1 MAIFAAAAVTVT
13 VLLLLL
19 CCYCYCCFY
28 CYCYTTTATSAA
40 VTVTATASSA
50 TVTAAATAAAT
61 SDTSAAAAVATATV
75 TATSTGATTVTTA
88 ATAAVDTATATAAVA
103 NAPATGIATTA
114 AVVTATT
121 ATSAAFND
129 DDNDHISGLFRRAK
143 SKIHFRSKACSHISK
158 ERRDMA
164 IYRSPCFSSLFMFLF
179 FFLSFLGLLPK
190 TLNEWKLLLELLLSR
205 DHQDDKSTHLCA
217 PLASS
222 DWSADLTWS
231 NVTKLM
237 LERLGAGHTVNLL
250 QALALDTP
258 HLSGDFYYS
267 CLLGAVIERRQR
279 YKRPEIII
287 LF

>member
-1 MAIFAAAAVTVT
+1 MW
-13 VLLLLL
+13 LLLQLLQLLFL
-19 CCYCYCCFY
+19 CCYCYCFFY
-28 CYCYTTTATSAA
+28 CYCYTATA
-40 VTVTATASSA
+40 TVTATATSA

-61 SDTSAAAAVATATV
+61 FDTSAAAAAAVATATV
-75 TATSTGATTVTTA
+75 TATSIGATTVTAA
-88 ATAAVDTATATAAVA
+88 ATAVAGTATATAAVA
-103 NAPATGIATTA
+103 NAPATAVATTA
-114 AVVTATT
+114 AVAAATT
-121 ATSAAFND
+121 TTSAASND
-129 DDNDHISGLFRRAK
+129 DDDDDHISGLFRRAK
-143 SKIHFRSKACSHISK
+143 SMILFRSKACSHISK

-179 FFLSFLGLLPK
+179 FFLSCLGLLPK

-205 DHQDDKSTHLCA
+205 DHQDDKSTHPCA

-237 LERLGAGHTVNLL
+237 LERLGAGHTVKLL